1 MLIIFLIILASQNAI
16 CMILRSK
23 TPLPI
28 RLEVIR
34 RCERIITV
42 VTNDSDETVEIVR
55 PIIAASRCQD
65 SDPFLCNALFAIPSD
80 IAADNLDELV
90 LFSSFISALRDC

>member
-1 MLIIFLIILASQNAI
+1 
-16 CMILRSK
+16 MILRSK